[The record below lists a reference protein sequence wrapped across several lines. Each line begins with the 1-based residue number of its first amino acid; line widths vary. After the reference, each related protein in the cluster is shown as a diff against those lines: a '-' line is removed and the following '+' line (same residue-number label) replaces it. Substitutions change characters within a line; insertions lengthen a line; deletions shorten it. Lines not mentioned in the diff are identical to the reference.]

1 MLEKRPVRHPETSLR
16 DLLFQAFD
24 SLDRS
29 AERKQVPSVVAP
41 AQDSIADLLPTY
53 VETVSRNVGSAGR
66 DEMGLQ
72 LAAAGCWGEGRLDVN

>member
-41 AQDSIADLLPTY
+41 AQDSIADLYPHMLRLY
-53 VETVSRNVGSAGR
+53 LAMLDLQGR
-66 DEMGLQ
+66 
-72 LAAAGCWGEGRLDVN
+72 